1 MQGNTAA
8 VRVDEQRKGQ
18 DIMNTMKTDKKCR
31 KIRGWLSELVSVRTG
46 FSADWVQNH
55 IATCPRCQRRFAGF
69 GKVMLA
75 FSVIKAQPHNL
86 DLLMRANTQAIG
98 VLKHGLRNAPRAAKL
113 RKMLPEPK
121 ILERCGKYERPFVNA
136 AACIAVLVLMKIGVF
151 SSMAGLQ
158 TRGQQVVKHY
168 YAGHLG
174 NDSAEEIFNT

>member
-1 MQGNTAA
+1 MQGNTTA

-18 DIMNTMKTDKKCR
+18 DIMNTIKTDKKCR
-31 KIRGWLSELVSVRTG
+31 KIRGWLSELVSTRIG

-55 IATCPRCQRRFAGF
+55 IATCPRCRRRFAGF

-113 RKMLPEPK
+113 RKMRSRSKSLQDLRAYRVARRENKVQLQSQLP
-121 ILERCGKYERPFVNA
+121 
-136 AACIAVLVLMKIGVF
+136 
-151 SSMAGLQ
+151 
-158 TRGQQVVKHY
+158 
-168 YAGHLG
+168 
-174 NDSAEEIFNT
+174 D